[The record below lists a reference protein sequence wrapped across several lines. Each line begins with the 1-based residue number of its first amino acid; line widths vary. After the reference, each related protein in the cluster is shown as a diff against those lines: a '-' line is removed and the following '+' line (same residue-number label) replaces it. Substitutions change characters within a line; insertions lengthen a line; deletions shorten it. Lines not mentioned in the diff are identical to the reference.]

1 MRGIM
6 VTVIFII
13 LPHPSSTPADPFA
26 LPNWLSSYI
35 HFFFFCN
42 PWGLITVDCVS
53 MGSGLFT
60 GVWTTFYGYTTEK
73 ESLLPWLPLGIG
85 RGVGL
90 ICPSFVHDG
99 MLKGPVCTG
108 LVQATIAAV
117 CSWLPWSCL

>member
-1 MRGIM
+1 M

-13 LPHPSSTPADPFA
+13 LPQPFPTPAGPFA

-35 HFFFFCN
+35 HNYFCD
-42 PWGLITVDCVS
+42 PWDLITVDCVS
-53 MGSGLFT
+53 MGRRLLT
-60 GVWTTFYGYTTEK
+60 GVWTTFYGYTIEK
-73 ESLLPWLPLGIG
+73 ESPFPWLPLRIG

-99 MLKGPVCTG
+99 MLKGPVCPG

-117 CSWLPWSCL
+117 CS